1 MATQGYVIDAILDYF
16 QTLNKMK
23 YWKKSSHTI
32 EYSSV
37 ISYCSQ
43 KHIYVYR
50 SIISISKMFWFF
62 PLENN
67 STYFQTFINVPKRS
81 IALEVLY

>member
-43 KHIYVYR
+43 KHIYAYR
-50 SIISISKMFWFF
+50 I
-62 PLENN
+62 
-67 STYFQTFINVPKRS
+67 
-81 IALEVLY
+81 LEV